1 MNDHYLV
8 VIFIIHE
15 KREKTLQL
23 PHHLGG
29 RISMK
34 NKWLAIILA
43 FFVLIGGVIYSTGT
57 VNSKQGST
65 NIATQTDHTS
75 ADKRIDK
82 STSKPKSVHGQIQI
96 FPFEEA
102 VNRSDL
108 IAKVRIGKKSGEL
121 NEPVPKTVFNAQIL
135 ETQKSD
141 VKVELESIQIM
152 QQGTDEILFNDNPI
166 FNENEEYILFL
177 KKAVGPITQEYPDLY
192 WITGEESNMYKVI
205 GDQLVE
211 RQAFIKNELLDIQD
225 KSFVAKQSSG
235 KPTQI
240 LDEAELSKKIKS
252 FVKN

>member
-1 MNDHYLV
+1 
-8 VIFIIHE
+8 
-15 KREKTLQL
+15 
-23 PHHLGG
+23 
-29 RISMK
+29 
-34 NKWLAIILA
+34 
-43 FFVLIGGVIYSTGT
+43 
-57 VNSKQGST
+57 
-65 NIATQTDHTS
+65 
-75 ADKRIDK
+75 
-82 STSKPKSVHGQIQI
+82 VHGQIQI

-225 KSFVAKQSSG
+225 KSFASKQSSG